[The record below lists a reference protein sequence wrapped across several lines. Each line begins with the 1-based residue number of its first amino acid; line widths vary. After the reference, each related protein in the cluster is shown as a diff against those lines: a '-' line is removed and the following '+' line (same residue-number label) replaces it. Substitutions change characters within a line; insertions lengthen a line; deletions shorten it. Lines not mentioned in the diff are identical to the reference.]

1 MGLSSSRA
9 HREQLRQKGSK
20 KILPKGKFYGDR
32 GPLGDEALEPGVVS
46 AAVDFQ
52 GGQNVDKALERG
64 IAYEGMEAPLDVE
77 VEVELPAEEGVEAA
91 EEAVGAVPPHDA
103 NLAEFLDEDRLRLLG
118 IRLKELYDSD
128 LESRR
133 DWEDTYRKGLDLL
146 GLKIED
152 RAEPFAGACGVTHP
166 MILESAVRFQSKA
179 STRLFPAKGPAQVRV
194 WGTQTEEA
202 LQASRRVADDLNYYA
217 TEKMSEY
224 FPDTEQMLFSLPV
237 AGSAFRRVYYDWVL
251 QRPCACF
258 VPASDFVM
266 PAGFPNLETC
276 PRYSYV
282 SSQSHS
288 DLRRLALGGY
298 YLELDPT
305 LTTIS
310 NDRTEIEE
318 KESTLTGV
326 RPSELH
332 NELTKIVETHLDDD
346 EFSDL
351 EGGEERVLPYVVT
364 WELSTL
370 SVLAVRR
377 NWREPDPRRAKILHF
392 VHYRYVPGLASYGYG
407 LIHLIGGVAKA
418 STSVLRQL
426 IDAGTLAN
434 LPGGLKARSLRIK
447 GDGSPIQ
454 PGEWRDVD
462 VQSPKI
468 SDSLYPMPYKEP
480 SPTLLQLLD
489 RLIEEGKTFASIADL
504 DLGAASANAPVGTIL
519 ALIERAAEVITA
531 VQARLHQTFK
541 QELNLLADCIREH
554 QSEAYD
560 YDVSPAPREIKQADF
575 ARRMQI
581 RPTSDPSSATTAQRV
596 MQLQA
601 AMNFAAQTPQIYDVP
616 KLHRQMLST
625 LGIEPPED
633 LIPEEDTPPMD
644 PVSENMALLT
654 SKPVKAYEHQDHTS
668 HIAVHM
674 TFAQDGQ
681 MQQLLQQSPL
691 AASVTGAM
699 AAHIADHVAME
710 YRKQIEQ
717 QLGVPLPPLGEP
729 LPPEVEERVSALE
742 AQAAQKLAAQRAADQ
757 QAQQAQQQAADPVF
771 QLEQARVQLE
781 AQRDREKTQ
790 ISAAGLQQKAAAAAQ
805 AEETK
810 RLDIA
815 VKADQANDDLR
826 IEQQKLRI
834 DVLELR
840 QQLQIA
846 LAKLDIEQQ
855 KVDKPAPAPVM
866 GGERV

>member
-1 MGLSSSRA
+1 MSLSSSRA
-9 HREQLRQKGSK
+9 HREQLRKKGLK
-20 KILPKGKFYGDR
+20 KALPKGNFYGDR
-32 GPLGDEALEPGVVS
+32 GVLGDEALEPEVVS
-46 AAVDFQ
+46 SAVY
-52 GGQNVDKALERG
+52 GIDKPLTPG
-64 IAYEGMEAPLDVE
+64 IAYEGMEAPLEVE
-77 VEVELPAEEGVEAA
+77 VEVELPGEEGLEAA
-91 EEAVGAVPPHDA
+91 EEALPAAPPHDA
-103 NLAEFLDEDRLRLLG
+103 NLAEFLDEDRLREIG
-118 IRLKELYDSD
+118 NRLKELYDSD
-128 LESRR
+128 LESRA

-152 RAEPFAGACGVTHP
+152 RAEPFQGACGVTHP

-179 STRLFPAKGPAQVRV
+179 STRLFPAKGPADVRV

-202 LQASRRVADDLNYYA
+202 LQASKRVAQDLNYYC

-224 FPDTEQMLFSLPV
+224 FPDTEQMLFSLPI
-237 AGSAFRRVYYDWVL
+237 AGSAFRRVYFDYVL
-251 QRPCACF
+251 ERPCACF

-282 SSQSHS
+282 CDRSHS
-288 DLRRLALGGY
+288 DLRRLALNGY
-298 YLELDPT
+298 YLDLD
-305 LTTIS
+305 LDRTTIS
-310 NDRTEIEE
+310 TERTDIEDAE
-318 KESTLTGV
+318 AKLTGV
-326 RPSELH
+326 RPSEIH
-332 NELTKIVETHLDDD
+332 NELVKVVETHFDSD

-351 EGGEERVLPYVVT
+351 EGGEERVLPYVIT

-370 SVLAVRR
+370 SVLAIRR
-377 NWREPDPRRAKILHF
+377 NWREPDTRRAKIMHF

-462 VQSPKI
+462 VASPKI

-480 SPTLLQLLD
+480 SPTLLQLFD
-489 RLIEEGKTFASIADL
+489 RLAQDGKTFASIADL

-560 YDVSPAPREIKQADF
+560 YDVSPAPREIKQQDF

-601 AMNFAAQTPQIYDVP
+601 AMQFSAQAPEIYDIP

-633 LIPEEDTPPMD
+633 LVPEEETPAMD

-668 HIAVHM
+668 HITVHM
-674 TFAQDGQ
+674 AFAADGQ
-681 MQQLLQQSPL
+681 LQQMLQQSPS
-691 AASVTGAM
+691 AASVTAAM
-699 AAHIADHVAME
+699 SAHIADHVAME
-710 YRKQIEQ
+710 YRKQIEA

-729 LPPEVEERVSALE
+729 LPPEVEERVASLE
-742 AQAAQKLAAQRAADQ
+742 AQAAQKLAAKRAADQ

-781 AQRDREKTQ
+781 AQRDQGKLQ
-790 ISAAGLQQKAAAAAQ
+790 VAAAGLQQKAAAAQQ

-810 RLDIA
+810 RIDIA
-815 VKADQANDDLR
+815 TKASQAEDDLR

-834 DVLELR
+834 DLLELR
-840 QQLQIA
+840 QKLQLA
-846 LAKLDIEQQ
+846 LRKLDIEQQ
-855 KVDKPAPAPVM
+855 KADKPAPAP
-866 GGERV
+866 GGPFAGN